1 MRYALAILVA
11 MTTTACAYDERSQP
25 HWGATLPPVAKPVR
39 KPEVRGWVRHT
50 PARTI
55 IKRDVVSRPEK
66 IIEQRCK
73 PSVAATGDSAKS
85 ETAAKLESQKAWKG
99 EVQWQY
105 GNMYLDLQNA
115 EDISYQCG
123 PSSVPRYGGTVE
135 ATVSKFL
142 PIESITCRVKAQP
155 CAVPVQKDN
164 GK

>member
-1 MRYALAILVA
+1 
-11 MTTTACAYDERSQP
+11 MTLPACAQEASTP
-25 HWGATLPPVAKPVR
+25 IWPGTPEFKPLWSEPPRKKPQ
-39 KPEVRGWVRHT
+39 VRGWVRHSP

-55 IKRDVVSRPEK
+55 IKRDVVAKPEK
-66 IIEQRCK
+66 IEARCK

-142 PIESITCRVKAQP
+142 PIESITCRVKASP